1 MKSLSR
7 VQLFATPWT
16 VAYEAPPS
24 MEFSMQEYWSGL
36 PFPSSGNLPD
46 PGIQPGSPALQAD
59 ALPSEPPGK
68 PQKEGD
74 IRKTDISFRNVN
86 VSYKRITSTT
96 QAAELHLC
104 LLFLKNNQLKVIH
117 MLQRSI

>member
-1 MKSLSR
+1 MGFSR
-7 VQLFATPWT
+7 
-16 VAYEAPPS
+16 
-24 MEFSMQEYWSGL
+24 QEQWSGL
-36 PFPSSGNLPD
+36 PYPSPGDLCD
-46 PGIQPGSPALQAD
+46 PETEPGSPALQAD
-59 ALPSEPPGK
+59 SLPSEPPGK

-96 QAAELHLC
+96 QVAELHLC